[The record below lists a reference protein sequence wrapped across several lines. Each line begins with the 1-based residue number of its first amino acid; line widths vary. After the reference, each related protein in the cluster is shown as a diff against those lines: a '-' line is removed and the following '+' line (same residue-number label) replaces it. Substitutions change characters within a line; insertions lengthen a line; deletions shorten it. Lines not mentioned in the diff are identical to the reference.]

1 MLWRRSNPR
10 KLAQIVDSPGKRV
23 EYALG
28 GVAFARKPHQFK
40 LRISP
45 EGLRNWGA
53 EVRPLTLSLKA
64 ITPRPLERNRF
75 SYF

>member
-1 MLWRRSNPR
+1 VP
-10 KLAQIVDSPGKRV
+10 IVDSPGKRV
-23 EYALG
+23 EYALS
-28 GVAFARKPHQFK
+28 AAALQSCAKTRQFK
-40 LRISP
+40 LGVSP
-45 EGLRNWGA
+45 EVCEIAA